1 MFSKIHLRFLRFKI
15 LFFIFVNMSTKITF
29 KRIVRTSWL
38 AFTRNGLLSTAT
50 VLVMTLTLFVI
61 GGLLLM
67 SVVAHTVLGD
77 LENKIDISVYFVPSA
92 EEDQILRIKK
102 SLELLSAVKEV
113 AYVSQDDALSDFRAR
128 HEGDEIILSSL
139 DELTDNPLEAS
150 LNIRAYDP
158 SRLSEIA
165 KFLKDRKYPIVHTIN
180 YFENKIVIDRLNSV
194 VSGVRNFGLILIAV
208 LAFIAVLVAFSTIRL
223 AIYTAREEINVMRLV
238 GATAW
243 FIRGPFLLQGILQ
256 GAIAASITAGL
267 FYPLMWFAG
276 PRMNAFLP
284 NIDLYGYFR
293 GNFFEFWGV
302 LAGVGIFLGV
312 FSSLIAMRKY
322 LRV

>member
-1 MFSKIHLRFLRFKI
+1 
-15 LFFIFVNMSTKITF
+15 MSTNTTF
-29 KRIVRTSWL
+29 KRILKTSWL
-38 AFTRNGLLSTAT
+38 AFSRNGLLSTAT

-61 GGLLLM
+61 GGLLLLG
-67 SVVAHTVLGD
+67 VVAHTILGD

-92 EEDQILRIKK
+92 EEDDIARVKK

-113 AYVSQDDALSDFRAR
+113 AYVSQESALADFRQR

-139 DELTDNPLEAS
+139 EELESNPLEAS
-150 LNIRAYDP
+150 LNIKAHDP

-165 KFLKDRKYPIVHTIN
+165 KFLKERNYPIVDSIN
-180 YFENKIVIDRLNSV
+180 YFENKIVIERLGAIA
-194 VSGVRNFGLILIAV
+194 SGVRNSGIILIAV
-208 LAFIAVLVAFSTIRL
+208 LAFIAILVAFNTIRL
-223 AIYTAREEINVMRLV
+223 AIYTAREEINIMRLV
-238 GATAW
+238 GATSW

-256 GAIAASITAGL
+256 GAIAASVTAAL

-276 PRMNAFLP
+276 PRMSAFLP

-293 GNFFEFWGV
+293 GNFFEFWGI
-302 LAGVGIFLGV
+302 LAAIGIFLGV
-312 FSSLIAMRKY
+312 FSSVIAMRKY

>member
-1 MFSKIHLRFLRFKI
+1 
-15 LFFIFVNMSTKITF
+15 MSAKITF
-29 KRIVRTSWL
+29 KRILKTSWL
-38 AFTRNGLLSTAT
+38 AFSRNGLLSTAT

-61 GGLLLM
+61 GGLLLLG
-67 SVVAHTVLGD
+67 VVAHTILGD

-92 EEDQILRIKK
+92 EEDDIARVKK

-113 AYVSQDDALSDFRAR
+113 AYVSQESALADFRQR

-139 DELTDNPLEAS
+139 EELESNPLEAS
-150 LNIRAYDP
+150 LNIKAHDP

-165 KFLKDRKYPIVHTIN
+165 KFLKERNYPIVDSIN
-180 YFENKIVIDRLNSV
+180 YFENKIVIERLGAIA
-194 VSGVRNFGLILIAV
+194 SGVRNSGIILIAV
-208 LAFIAVLVAFSTIRL
+208 LAFIAILVAFNTIRL
-223 AIYTAREEINVMRLV
+223 AIYTAREEINIMRLV
-238 GATAW
+238 GATSW

-256 GAIAASITAGL
+256 GAIAASVTAAL

-276 PRMNAFLP
+276 PRMSAFLP

-293 GNFFEFWGV
+293 GNFFEFWGI
-302 LAGVGIFLGV
+302 LAAIGIFLGV
-312 FSSLIAMRKY
+312 FSSVIAMRKY